1 MAAGDPAVYAVYKE
15 APVESIIAKLVK
27 RYETGAVTR
36 RQLIQGLA
44 MLMTAATAKNAS
56 AADFEVVGWDHIQI
70 NSSNALVSAEWYRR
84 VLGLKRIRAGA
95 MEDDSE
101 EIAHVGTEGNLLMS
115 FRKLEPAGKVDH
127 IGFRVT
133 GATGESLR
141 EELTARGGVFHQPD
155 PDAAPG
161 SYLEDPDG
169 IRIQIGSKV
178 TVRPY

>member
-1 MAAGDPAVYAVYKE
+1 M
-15 APVESIIAKLVK
+15 ESIIAKLVK

-84 VLGLKRIRAGA
+84 VLALKRIRAGA

-169 IRIQIGSKV
+169 IRIQVGSKV

>member
-1 MAAGDPAVYAVYKE
+1 M
-15 APVESIIAKLVK
+15 ESIIAKLVE

-44 MLMTAATAKNAS
+44 MLTTAATATNAS
-56 AADFEVVGWDHIQI
+56 AAGFEVVGFDHIQI
-70 NSSNALVSAEWYRR
+70 NTSNALVSSEWYRR

-115 FRKLEPAGKVDH
+115 IRKLEPAGKVDH
-127 IGFRVT
+127 LGFRVT

-169 IRIQIGSKV
+169 IRIQVGSKV

>member
-1 MAAGDPAVYAVYKE
+1 M
-15 APVESIIAKLVK
+15 ESIIAKLVE

-44 MLMTAATAKNAS
+44 MLTMAGTTTKAS
-56 AADFEVVGWDHIQI
+56 AAGFEVVGFDHIQI
-70 NSSNALVSAEWYRR
+70 NASNALVSAEWYRR

-115 FRKLEPAGKVDH
+115 IRKLEPAGKVDH

-141 EELTARGGVFHQPD
+141 EELTARGGVFHPPD

-161 SYLEDPDG
+161 SYLRDPDG
-169 IRIQIGSKV
+169 IRIQVGPKV

>member
-1 MAAGDPAVYAVYKE
+1 M
-15 APVESIIAKLVK
+15 ESIITKLVK

-56 AADFEVVGWDHIQI
+56 TADFEVVGWDHIQI

-84 VLGLKRIRAGA
+84 VLGLKRIHAGA

-169 IRIQIGSKV
+169 IRI
-178 TVRPY
+178 

>member
-84 VLGLKRIRAGA
+84 VLALKRIRAGA

-115 FRKLEPAGKVDH
+115 FREAGA
-127 IGFRVT
+127 R
-133 GATGESLR
+133 R
-141 EELTARGGVFHQPD
+141 EGGPYWLPCDRCDRGV
-155 PDAAPG
+155 
-161 SYLEDPDG
+161 S
-169 IRIQIGSKV
+169 
-178 TVRPY
+178 